1 MNINLHIKND
11 FPAVYM
17 LNGVFIESGRRIVI
31 RRDEVTY
38 VTVLPLSAALL
49 PYTVKL
55 AGGKARCNEELCRV
69 FTLTEN
75 DLVMRL
81 SPRYNYVYSPEPQ
94 NSSTERTYSPVPRF
108 FTAVIAKDLQDAR
121 KFLTQGL
128 ASAID
133 VASLT
138 EFFSDYDDII
148 ANDGYVPAAP
158 DSYFLIDKKGK
169 ATLFSFVLKDNLIDD
184 IIERG

>member
-75 DLVMRL
+75 DLVLRL

-94 NSSTERTYSPVPRF
+94 NSAVERSSALVPRF
-108 FTAVIAKDLQDAR
+108 FAAVVSKDLQNAR

-128 ASAID
+128 ASTID
-133 VASLT
+133 DASLT
-138 EFFSDYDDII
+138 AFFSDYDDII

-158 DSYFLIDKKGK
+158 NSYFLIDKEGK
-169 ATLFSFVLKDNLIDD
+169 AALFTFSLKDNLIDD
-184 IIERG
+184 ITERG